1 MELIISKVSITINK
15 PASNVVSVTYKSTY
29 ETILAENGENKAFHL
44 KG

>member
-1 MELIISKVSITINK
+1 MELIISKVSVTS
-15 PASNVVSVTYKSTY
+15 ASNEVSVTYKSTY